1 MHQAKG
7 WAERSR
13 KPIEEAT
20 EAVLDTEAGKR
31 LDDAPESPKHG

>member
-7 WAERSR
+7 RAERSR
-13 KPIEEAT
+13 KPIEEA
-20 EAVLDTEAGKR
+20 TEAGKR